1 MNTMTEPRFNN
12 REIDGKIAAQS
23 KDLKEYIDNALKP
36 LIDQVTYTNGKI
48 RRMERNLL
56 IVSCVVGTILILKF
70 PEVLKAIMLF
80 I

>member
-1 MNTMTEPRFNN
+1 MAEERFNN

-23 KDLKEYIDNALKP
+23 KDLKEYIDGALKP
-36 LIDQVTYTNGKI
+36 LIDQVTYTNGKL